1 MHDFL
6 SLGISESS
14 IKILQEYGVVK
25 PTPVQ
30 SKAIPSIIE
39 GKNII
44 AQAQTGTGKTLGFV
58 LPILEKIKPKE
69 AYVQALI
76 ITPTREL
83 ALQITDEIEKMI
95 DHRSDL
101 DVLAVY
107 GGQDVEKQL
116 KKLKKNVQIVVGTP
130 GRLLDHIGRGTVDLS
145 KLSHL
150 VLDEADQMLHIGFL
164 NEVEEIM
171 KQTPRSRQ
179 TMLFSATMPEEIK
192 TLAKKHMH
200 NPEYIQVEK
209 TQGPAQTVKQMAI
222 YSDDRSKQATL
233 IDLIETHR
241 PYLAVVFCRTKRRVS
256 KLYEVLSRNRISCD
270 EIHGDLSQAK
280 REKAMQRFREAE
292 VQVLIATDVAARGL
306 DVDGVTHVFNYDIP
320 QDAESYIHRIGRTGR
335 AGTKGLA
342 ITLYSSRE
350 RPTLDLIEKE
360 LKIRISKQNLGN
372 AKKDQGKSKSSSGK
386 SQSSKRKN
394 SHKKS
399 KPKTTGDSGGR
410 RNRNNKSTEQKR
422 NWKSNDE
429 SKKERGTTRKSENRK
444 SRENGQKNKKRKS
457 MDSGMKSRS
466 KNGKRTDSKGAFKSR
481 MKSNSKK
488 SGSGRNKGGNRNR
501 QK

>member
-1 MHDFL
+1 MRDFL
-6 SLGISESS
+6 SLGISETN
-14 IKILQEYGVVK
+14 IGLLQEYGVVK
-25 PTPVQ
+25 PTPIQ
-30 SKAIPSIIE
+30 DKAIPSIME
-39 GKNII
+39 GKDII

-58 LPILEKIKPKE
+58 LPILEKINPEE
-69 AYVQALI
+69 AHVQALI
-76 ITPTREL
+76 VTPTREL
-83 ALQITDEIEKMI
+83 ALQITDEIEKLVYK
-95 DHRSDL
+95 RVDL

-164 NEVEEIM
+164 NEVEEII
-171 KQTPRSRQ
+171 KQTPHSRQ
-179 TMLFSATMPEEIK
+179 TMLFSATMPEAIR
-192 TLAKKHMH
+192 TLAKKHMKK
-200 NPEYIQVEK
+200 PEYIQVEK
-209 TQGPAQTVKQMAI
+209 TQGPAQTVKQTAI

-241 PYLAVVFCRTKRRVS
+241 PFLAVVFCRTKRRVS
-256 KLYEVLSRNRISCD
+256 KLYEVLSRNKISCD

-280 REKAMQRFREAE
+280 REKAMKRFRDAE

-372 AKKDQGKSKSSSGK
+372 AKKDQGKSKSA
-386 SQSSKRKN
+386 SSKPQPSKRNDSRKKN
-394 SHKKS
+394 
-399 KPKTTGDSGGR
+399 KPKASNESGGR
-410 RNRNNKSTEQKR
+410 RNRNNKDAEPKR
-422 NWKSNDE
+422 KWETSKD
-429 SKKERGTTRKSENRK
+429 SKKRRSSTHKSENSKTRENDQENKHRK
-444 SRENGQKNKKRKS
+444 SIDNGMNPKP
-457 MDSGMKSRS
+457 RS
-466 KNGKRTDSKGAFKSR
+466 GKRIDTKGGFKAGR
-481 MKSNSKK
+481 NSMK
-488 SGSGRNKGGNRNR
+488 SGSNRNR
-501 QK
+501 KRK